1 MNKIIIIALVTLIAS
16 KINAQSYPQY
26 PQKVTWDPLN
36 SYITAGVVTTLGTIV
51 YTKYPVEIT
60 PQIGPSI
67 NWFRNDPKE
76 YDDFA
81 KRIYTPEFETQLGH
95 IWGYSVGATI
105 STVKSGINLKSGLFL
120 ENKGRS
126 YSAKGWIYNQYPYG
140 TKTWVE
146 SEGYMKIN
154 YITIPLMVGMQTDSQ
169 KTALTL
175 DLGGFLSLPIS
186 EYHTSTTNGVKTDIE
201 PGETVGVD
209 AGLLADIGIKM
220 PLSERISLRADLRQA
235 IGLNNTIKLAY
246 GAYTQSTQL
255 LFGISIRPKSK

>member
-1 MNKIIIIALVTLIAS
+1 MNKIIIIVLVTLIAS

-36 SYITAGVVTTLGTIV
+36 SYITAGVVTALGTIV
-51 YTKYPVEIT
+51 STKYPVEIT

-76 YDDFA
+76 YSDFV
-81 KRIYTPEFETQLGH
+81 TLVSPEIEIQSGQL
-95 IWGYSVGATI
+95 WGFSAGATI
-105 STVKSGINLKSGLFL
+105 STINSGINLKSGLFL

-126 YSAKGWIYNQYPYG
+126 YSAKGWISNQW
-140 TKTWVE
+140 TET
-146 SEGYMKIN
+146 EGYTRLS

-169 KTALTL
+169 KTSLTL

-201 PGETVGVD
+201 PLETIGVD

-235 IGLNNTIKLAY
+235 IGMNNTLKLVY